1 MKYGDL
7 IQFDPIESVV
17 QLRDADKSNA
27 AQHLVNTYV
36 ISDEMAERLTQLV
49 IPQMQFDHPV
59 DNKGLLVVGNYG
71 TGKSHLMSVVSSLAA
86 DASLLEGLKN
96 DGVRDAAS
104 QIAGRFKVIR
114 TEIGATTMSLRDI
127 LVAELEEHLEKLGVE
142 YVFPEAGTI
151 TSHKR
156 AFEDMMAKFGEVFP
170 EHGLLLV
177 VDELLDYLRT
187 RKDQELILDLNFLR
201 EVGEVCKDL
210 RFRFMAGVQEAIFDS
225 PRFAFVAD
233 SIRRVKDRF
242 EQILIARSDVKF
254 VVAERLL
261 KKTTEQQAK
270 IRDYLMPFA
279 KYYGGLNERMDEFVR
294 LFPVHP
300 DYIDTFERVTVVE
313 KREVL
318 KTLSMGMKG
327 ILGKDVPQD
336 EPGLIAF
343 DSYWGTLKQNA
354 SFRAI
359 PEIRAVIDCSQVLE
373 SRIENAITRKQ
384 YKPMALR
391 LIHAL
396 SVHRLTTGDIYAPM
410 GASAEELRDR
420 LCLFDP
426 LIAELGSDEPDKDLQ
441 THVETVLREIHKT
454 VSGQFISF
462 NADNRQFYL
471 DLKKTDDFDAL
482 IDKRAESLGQAQL
495 DRFYYEA
502 LKRVME
508 CQDATY
514 VTGYKIWQHELVW
527 QEHKAARSG
536 YLFFGAPNERS
547 TAVPQRDFYL
557 YFIQPNDPPRF
568 KDDKVNDEVFFRL
581 KGTDEEFQTAL
592 KSYAA
597 ALDLAAT
604 SSGHAKATYESKAN
618 GFLKKL
624 VQWLQKHM
632 SDAFEVTYQG
642 RAKSMT
648 EWAKGKSI
656 RDLSGLSPHETI
668 NFRDLVNTIAGVC
681 LAPNFENQAPDYP
694 FFSVLITGNNRAQA
708 AQDALR
714 AIAGQNRTKQAT
726 AVLDALELLDGEKID
741 PYKSKYTKFILDT
754 VKAKGH
760 GQVVNRSEIIQDDH
774 GLEYMNPGGSR
785 LEPEWVSVLVAALV
799 YSGDIVLAIPGK
811 KFDATG
817 LQQLAATGMDEL
829 VRFKHLEQPK
839 EWNLPALK
847 ALFEL
852 LGMTPGMAQLVTQG
866 KDEPVQNLQQ
876 AVGKIVKR
884 IVMTQQTLREGLSFW
899 GLNLVN
905 ESRVAG
911 HVSSDSGLGT
921 LDSRLEN
928 AKAFFESLQAYSSPG
943 KLKNFRYS
951 APEVLAHEKAVKALD
966 ELDALREFIMDHSP
980 TAAWLATAEASA
992 SRGSE
997 FRVTGSESTPQGLD
1011 LWVDQVKAIRGD
1023 VLDSIN
1029 SELKT
1034 QNPQL
1039 ARLSSEVGE
1048 KLKKLKRDYINQY
1061 ISLHARAR
1069 LGVNDD
1075 KRKAGLLNDQRL
1087 QTLLKLAGIDLM
1099 PRQQLTDYQ
1108 NRLAGLKS
1116 CFALTEQNLDASPI
1130 CPHCSFKPSVEA
1142 VSGSRVTGL
1151 GSSDSQLG
1159 TRDSGLSNAAAVL
1172 NALDDEL
1179 DRMLENWTKTLISN
1193 LEDPITQANMD
1204 LLKID
1209 DREPLE
1215 AFIKSKELPVPLDS
1229 NFVHAL
1235 KEVLSGLVK
1244 VTVKAQELQQALQ
1257 VTDGPATPA
1266 EMKKR
1271 FEEYIDQLT
1280 KGKDPAKVRI
1290 VME

>member
-17 QLRDADKSNA
+17 QLRDADKSSA
-27 AQHLVNTYV
+27 AHTLVNTYV
-36 ISDEMAERLTQLV
+36 ISEEMAERLTQLV
-49 IPQMQFDHPV
+49 IPQMQFDQPA
-59 DNKGLLVVGNYG
+59 DNKGLLIVGNYG

-86 DASLLEGLKN
+86 DASLLDDLKN
-96 DGVRDAAS
+96 EGVRDAAA

-151 TSHKR
+151 SNHKR
-156 AFEDMMAKFGEVFP
+156 AFEDMMTKFGEIFP
-170 EHGLLLV
+170 KHGLLLV

-201 EVGEVCKDL
+201 EIGEVCKDL
-210 RFRFMAGVQEAIFDS
+210 RFRFLAGVQEAIFDS
-225 PRFAFVAD
+225 PRFTFVAD

-242 EQILIARSDVKF
+242 EQLLIARNDVKF

-261 KKTTEQQAK
+261 KKTAEQQAK

-279 KYYGGLNERMDEFVR
+279 KYYSGLNERMDEFVR

-327 ILGKDVPQD
+327 ILSKDVPQD

-373 SRIENAITRKQ
+373 SRVENALTPKN
-384 YKPMALR
+384 YMPMALR

-396 SVHRLTTGDIYAPM
+396 SVHRLTTGDIYSQI
-410 GASAEELRDR
+410 GASPEELRDR
-420 LCLFDP
+420 LCLFEP
-426 LIAELGSDEPDKDLQ
+426 LIAEMGSDEPDKDLQ
-441 THVETVLREIHKT
+441 THVETVLRKIHNA
-454 VSGQFISF
+454 VSGQFISE
-462 NADNRQFYL
+462 NKENRQFYL

-482 IDKRAESLGQAQL
+482 IDNRAESLDDVQL

-514 VTGYKIWQHELVW
+514 VTGYKIWQHELGW
-527 QEHKAARSG
+527 QEHKAARTG
-536 YLFFGAPNERS
+536 YLFFGAPDDRC

-557 YFIQPNDPPRF
+557 YFIQPFDPTHKLSRF
-568 KDDKVNDEVFFRL
+568 INEKNRDEVFFRL
-581 KGTDEEFQTAL
+581 KATDEEFQTAL

-597 ALDLAAT
+597 ALDLATT
-604 SSGHAKATYESKAN
+604 SSGHAKTIYESKAN

-632 SDAFEVTYQG
+632 TNAFEITYQG

-694 FFSVLITGNNRAQA
+694 VFSVLITGNNRVQA

-741 PYKSKYTKFILDT
+741 PYKSKYTKFILDA

-799 YSGDIVLAIPGK
+799 YSGDIVLSIPGK

-847 ALFEL
+847 SVFEL

-899 GLNLVN
+899 GLDLL
-905 ESRVAG
+905 AG
-911 HVSSDSGLGT
+911 TDLASQASGL
-921 LDSRLEN
+921 EE
-928 AKAFFESLQAYSSPG
+928 AKDFFESLQAYSSPG

-951 APEVLAHEKAVKALD
+951 APKVLAHEKAVKALD
-966 ELDALREFIMDHSP
+966 ELDALREFIMDHGP
-980 TAAWLATAEASA
+980 TASWLSTAEA
-992 SRGSE
+992 
-997 FRVTGSESTPQGLD
+997 VLPTD
-1011 LWVDQVKAIRGD
+1011 HDWVDRMKTTRQN
-1023 VLDSIN
+1023 VLDALKQADLTELASQSQSIGA
-1029 SELKT
+1029 EL
-1034 QNPQL
+1034 Q
-1039 ARLSSEVGE
+1039 
-1048 KLKKLKRDYINQY
+1048 KLKKDYTVAY
-1061 ISLHARAR
+1061 IGLHTKAR

-1130 CPHCSFKPSVEA
+1130 CPHCGFRPSVEIGA
-1142 VSGSRVTGL
+1142 VAGSQMI
-1151 GSSDSQLG
+1151 DQIDAQL
-1159 TRDSGLSNAAAVL
+1159 DAMMVA
-1172 NALDDEL
+1172 
-1179 DRMLENWTKTLISN
+1179 WTSTILSN

-1204 LLKID
+1204 LLKIG

-1215 AFIKSKELPVPLDS
+1215 AFIKSKELPAPLDS

-1244 VTVKAQELQQALQ
+1244 VTVTALELQHALR

-1271 FEEYIDQLT
+1271 FDEYIDQLT

>member
-17 QLRDADKSNA
+17 QLREADKSSA
-27 AQHLVNTYV
+27 AHTLVSTYV
-36 ISDEMAERLTQLV
+36 ISEEMAEQFTQLI
-49 IPQMQFDHPV
+49 IPQMQFEHPA
-59 DNKGLLVVGNYG
+59 DNKGLMVVGNYG
-71 TGKSHLMSVVSSLAA
+71 TGKSHLMSVVSSLAE
-86 DASLLEGLKN
+86 DASLLEELN
-96 DGVRDAAS
+96 HSGVRDAAS
-104 QIAGRFKVIR
+104 KIAGRFKVIR

-127 LVAELEEHLEKLGVE
+127 LVAELEEHLESLGVE

-151 TSHKR
+151 TNHKR
-156 AFEDMMAKFGEVFP
+156 AFEDMMTRFGEKFP

-201 EVGEVCKDL
+201 EIGEVCKDL

-225 PRFAFVAD
+225 PRFAFVSD

-242 EQILIARSDVKF
+242 EQILIARRDVKF

-261 KKTTEQQAK
+261 KKTPEQQVK
-270 IRDYLMPFA
+270 IREYLMPFA
-279 KYYGGLNERMDEFVR
+279 KYYDGFNERMEEFVR

-318 KTLSMGMKG
+318 KTLSMSMKG
-327 ILGKDVPQD
+327 FLDKDVPQD
-336 EPGLIAF
+336 YPGMIAF
-343 DSYWGTLKQNA
+343 DSYWNILKQNA

-373 SRIENAITRKQ
+373 FRIENAISCKQ

-396 SVHRLTTGDIYAPM
+396 SVHRLTIGDIYAPM
-410 GASAEELRDR
+410 GASAKELRDR
-420 LCLFDP
+420 LCLFEPMIVEMDD
-426 LIAELGSDEPDKDLQ
+426 DEPDKILQ
-441 THVETVLREIHKT
+441 TYVERVLKEILKT
-454 VSGQFISF
+454 VSHQFISY
-462 NADNRQFYL
+462 NTDNGQYYL
-471 DLKKTDDFDAL
+471 DLKKTEDFDA
-482 IDKRAESLGQAQL
+482 IISKRSESLSQAQL

-508 CQDATY
+508 CQDVTY

-527 QEHKAARSG
+527 QDHKTARSG

-557 YFIQPNDPPRF
+557 YFLQPNDPPRF
-568 KDDKVNDEVFFRL
+568 RDDKNSDEVFFRL

-597 ALDLAAT
+597 SLDLAAT

-618 GFLKKL
+618 GFLKKV

-642 RAKSMT
+642 RTKPML

-668 NFRDLVNTIAGVC
+668 NFRDLVNTIAGIC

-694 FFSVLITGNNRAQA
+694 FFSILITGNNRAQA

-714 AIAGQNRTKQAT
+714 AIAGQHRTKQAT
-726 AVLDALELLDGEKID
+726 AVLDALELLDGEKFV
-741 PYKSKYTKFILDT
+741 PCKSKYAKFILDVAET
-754 VKAKGH
+754 KGH
-760 GQVVNRSEIIQDDH
+760 GQVVNRSELILDNH
-774 GLEYMNPGGSR
+774 GLEYMNPDGSR
-785 LEPEWVSVLVAALV
+785 LEPEWVCVLVAALV

-811 KFDATG
+811 KFDATE
-817 LQQLAATGMDEL
+817 LQQLAATDIDEL
-829 VRFKHLEQPK
+829 IHFKYLAQPK

-852 LGMTPGMAQLVTQG
+852 FGMSPGMAQLVTQG
-866 KDEPVQNLQQ
+866 KDKPVQELQKH
-876 AVGKIVKR
+876 VDKILNR
-884 IVMTQQTLREGLSFW
+884 IVTTQKILCDGLSFW
-899 GLNLVN
+899 GLDLLGDMGL
-905 ESRVAG
+905 SSQ
-911 HVSSDSGLGT
+911 VSELNKNK
-921 LDSRLEN
+921 E
-928 AKAFFESLQAYSSPG
+928 FFESLQPYSNPG

-951 APEVLAHEKAVKALD
+951 VPEVLAREKAVVALD
-966 ELDALREFIMDHSP
+966 ELDALQKFIKDHSP
-980 TAAWLATAEASA
+980 TASWLSTAEAVLPAHHEWVERMKIIRQEVLDALRQTKLSDLDNL
-992 SRGSE
+992 SQSIG
-997 FRVTGSESTPQGLD
+997 VKLQGL
-1011 LWVDQVKAIRGD
+1011 
-1023 VLDSIN
+1023 
-1029 SELKT
+1029 
-1034 QNPQL
+1034 
-1039 ARLSSEVGE
+1039 
-1048 KLKKLKRDYINQY
+1048 KKEY
-1061 ISLHARAR
+1061 ISVYIDLHTRVR

-1075 KRKAGLLNDQRL
+1075 KRKAELLNDQRL
-1087 QTLLKLAGIDLM
+1087 QTLLQLTGIELM

-1116 CFALTEQNLDASPI
+1116 CFSLTEQDLNASPL
-1130 CPHCSFKPSVEA
+1130 CPHCRFQPSVENYNVQGTQVIEQMDA
-1142 VSGSRVTGL
+1142 
-1151 GSSDSQLG
+1151 QLD
-1159 TRDSGLSNAAAVL
+1159 TMVKA
-1172 NALDDEL
+1172 
-1179 DRMLENWTKTLISN
+1179 WTSTILSN
-1193 LEDPITQANMD
+1193 LEDPIIRSNIE
-1204 LLKID
+1204 LLKLD
-1209 DREPLE
+1209 DRELLKE
-1215 AFIKSKELPVPLDS
+1215 FIKSGELPMPLDG

-1235 KEVLSGLVK
+1235 REVLSGLVK
-1244 VTVKAQELQQALQ
+1244 VTINALDLQRALQ
-1257 VTDGPATPA
+1257 VTDGPTTPA

-1271 FEEYIDQLT
+1271 FDEYIDQIT
-1280 KGKDPAKVRI
+1280 KGNDPDKVRI

>member
-17 QLRDADKSNA
+17 QLRDADKSSA
-27 AQHLVNTYV
+27 AHALVNTYV
-36 ISDEMAERLTQLV
+36 ISEEMAERLTHLV
-49 IPQMQFDHPV
+49 IPQMQFDQPV

-71 TGKSHLMSVVSSLAA
+71 TGKSHLMSVISSLAA
-86 DASLLEGLKN
+86 DAALLDELN
-96 DGVRDAAS
+96 HAGVREAAS

-114 TEIGATTMSLRDI
+114 TEIGSTTMSLRDI
-127 LVAELEEHLEKLGVE
+127 VVAELEEYLEKLGVE
-142 YVFPEAGTI
+142 YVFPEAGSI
-151 TSHKR
+151 ASHKR
-156 AFEDMMAKFGEVFP
+156 AFEDMMSKFAEKYP

-177 VDELLDYLRT
+177 VDELLDYLRS

-225 PRFAFVAD
+225 PRFTFVSD
-233 SIRRVKDRF
+233 SLHRVKDRF
-242 EQILIARSDVKF
+242 EQILIARNDVKF

-261 KKTTEQQAK
+261 KKTTEQQAN
-270 IRDYLMPFA
+270 IRAYLMPFA
-279 KYYGGLNERMDEFVR
+279 KYYGTLNERMDEFVQ

-313 KREVL
+313 KREAL
-318 KTLSMGMKG
+318 KTLSLGMKG
-327 ILGKDVPQD
+327 LLDKDVPQD
-336 EPGLIAF
+336 EPGLLAF
-343 DSYWGTLKQNA
+343 DSYWNTLRQNP

-373 SRIENAITRKQ
+373 SRITNAITRKQ
-384 YKPMALR
+384 YKAMALR

-396 SVHRLTTGDIYAPM
+396 SVQRLTTGDIYAPI
-410 GASAEELRDR
+410 GATAEELRDR

-426 LIAELGSDEPDKDLQ
+426 LVAEMGSNEPDKDLQ

-454 VSGQFISF
+454 VSGQFIS
-462 NADNRQFYL
+462 NNPDNRQFYL

-527 QEHKAARSG
+527 QDHKTSRTG

-547 TAVPQRDFYL
+547 TVVPQRDFYL

-568 KDDKVNDEVFFRL
+568 KDDKANDEIFFRL
-581 KGTDEEFQTAL
+581 KNTDEEFQTAI

-632 SDAFEVTYQG
+632 IDAFEVTYQG

-656 RDLSGLSPHETI
+656 RDLSGLLPHETI
-668 NFRDLVNTIAGVC
+668 NFRDLVNTIAGIC

-714 AIAGQNRTKQAT
+714 ALAGQNRTKQAT
-726 AVLDALELLDGEKID
+726 AVLDALELLDGGKIA
-741 PYKSKYTKFILDT
+741 PSTSKYAKFIVDA
-754 VKAKGH
+754 VNAKGH

-774 GLEYMNPGGSR
+774 GMEYMNPGGLR
-785 LEPEWVSVLVAALV
+785 LEPEWVIVLVAALV

-811 KFDATG
+811 QFDATA
-817 LQQLAATGMDEL
+817 LPQLAATSMDEL
-829 VRFKHLEQPK
+829 VRFKHLERPK

-852 LGMTPGMAQLVTQG
+852 LDLTPGLAQLVTQG

-876 AVGKIVKR
+876 AVIKLVKR
-884 IVMTQQTLREGLSFW
+884 IVMAQQSLREGLSFW
-899 GLNLVN
+899 GRDLLADTELASQAN
-905 ESRVAG
+905 
-911 HVSSDSGLGT
+911 GL
-921 LDSRLEN
+921 DE
-928 AKAFFESLQAYSSPG
+928 AKSFFDSLQAYSTPG

-951 APEVLAHEKAVKALD
+951 ASEVLAHEKAVKALNG
-966 ELDALREFIMDHSP
+966 LDALREFIMAHSP
-980 TAAWLATAEASA
+980 TASWLSTAEAVLPADHEWVKRMKSTRQEVLEALEQTGLTNLA
-992 SRGSE
+992 SQSQSIGAKL
-997 FRVTGSESTPQGLD
+997 QGL
-1011 LWVDQVKAIRGD
+1011 KKEYIAI
-1023 VLDSIN
+1023 
-1029 SELKT
+1029 
-1034 QNPQL
+1034 
-1039 ARLSSEVGE
+1039 
-1048 KLKKLKRDYINQY
+1048 YIG
-1061 ISLHARAR
+1061 LHAKAR
-1069 LGVNDD
+1069 LGVNGD
-1075 KRKAGLLNDQRL
+1075 KRKVRLLNDQRL
-1087 QTLLKLAGIDLM
+1087 QALIKLAGIDVM
-1099 PRQQLTDYQ
+1099 PKQQLTDYQ
-1108 NRLAGLKS
+1108 NRLAELKS
-1116 CFALTEQNLDASPI
+1116 CSDLTDENLGASPV
-1130 CPHCSFKPSVEA
+1130 CPHCHFRPSVEP
-1142 VSGSRVTGL
+1142 GL
-1151 GSSDSQLG
+1151 TAGAQLL
-1159 TRDSGLSNAAAVL
+1159 DQMDAQLEAMVNA
-1172 NALDDEL
+1172 
-1179 DRMLENWTKTLISN
+1179 WTSAILSN
-1193 LEDPITQANMD
+1193 LEDPITQTNME
-1204 LLKID
+1204 LLRID
-1209 DREPLE
+1209 DRTELE
-1215 AFIKSKELPVPLDS
+1215 AFIKSGELPVPLGRDL
-1229 NFVHAL
+1229 VHAL
-1235 KEVLSGLVK
+1235 QEALSGLVK
-1244 VTVKAQELQQALQ
+1244 VSVKARELQQALQ
-1257 VTDGPATPA
+1257 ATDGPATPS
-1266 EMKKR
+1266 EIKKR
-1271 FEEYIDQLT
+1271 FDAYIDQLI

-1290 VME
+1290 ILE

>member
-17 QLRDADKSNA
+17 QLRDADKSSA
-27 AQHLVNTYV
+27 AHALVNTYV
-36 ISDEMAERLTQLV
+36 ISEEMAERLTHLV
-49 IPQMQFDHPV
+49 IPQMQFDQPV

-71 TGKSHLMSVVSSLAA
+71 TGKSHLMSVISSLAA
-86 DASLLEGLKN
+86 DAALLDELN
-96 DGVRDAAS
+96 HAGVREAAS

-114 TEIGATTMSLRDI
+114 TEIGSTTMSLRDI
-127 LVAELEEHLEKLGVE
+127 VVAELEEYLEKLGVE
-142 YVFPEAGTI
+142 YVFPEAGSI
-151 TSHKR
+151 ASHKR
-156 AFEDMMAKFGEVFP
+156 AFEDMMSKFAEKYP

-177 VDELLDYLRT
+177 VDELLDYLRS

-225 PRFAFVAD
+225 PRFAFVSD
-233 SIRRVKDRF
+233 SLRRVKDRF
-242 EQILIARSDVKF
+242 EQILIARNDVKF

-261 KKTTEQQAK
+261 KKTTEQQAN
-270 IRDYLMPFA
+270 IRSYLMPFA
-279 KYYGGLNERMDEFVR
+279 KYYGTLNERMDEFVQ

-300 DYIDTFERVTVVE
+300 DYIDTFERVTAVE
-313 KREVL
+313 KREAL
-318 KTLSMGMKG
+318 KTLSLGMKG
-327 ILGKDVPQD
+327 LLDKDVPQD
-336 EPGLIAF
+336 EPGLLAF
-343 DSYWGTLKQNA
+343 DSYWNTLRQNP

-373 SRIENAITRKQ
+373 SRITNAITRKQ
-384 YKPMALR
+384 YKAMALR

-396 SVHRLTTGDIYAPM
+396 SVQRLITGDIYAPI
-410 GASAEELRDR
+410 GATAEELRDR

-426 LIAELGSDEPDKDLQ
+426 LVAEMGSNEPDKDLQ

-527 QEHKAARSG
+527 QDHKTSRTG

-547 TAVPQRDFYL
+547 TVVPQRDFYL

-568 KDDKVNDEVFFRL
+568 KDDKANDEIFFRL
-581 KGTDEEFQTAL
+581 KNTDEEFQTAI

-604 SSGHAKATYESKAN
+604 SSGHAKATYELKAN

-632 SDAFEVTYQG
+632 IDAFEVTYQG

-656 RDLSGLSPHETI
+656 RDLSGLLPHETI
-668 NFRDLVNTIAGVC
+668 NFRDLVNTIAGIC

-708 AQDALR
+708 AQDTLR
-714 AIAGQNRTKQAT
+714 ALAGQNRTKQAT
-726 AVLDALELLDGEKID
+726 AVLDALELLDGGKIA
-741 PYKSKYTKFILDT
+741 PSTSKYAKFIIDA
-754 VKAKGH
+754 VNAKGH

-774 GLEYMNPGGSR
+774 GMEYMNPGGLR
-785 LEPEWVSVLVAALV
+785 LEPEWVIVLVAALV
-799 YSGDIVLAIPGK
+799 YSGDIVLAIPGR
-811 KFDATG
+811 KFDATAMS
-817 LQQLAATGMDEL
+817 QLAATSMDEL
-829 VRFKHLEQPK
+829 VRFKHLERPK

-852 LGMTPGMAQLVTQG
+852 LDLTPGLAQLVTQG

-876 AVGKIVKR
+876 AVIKLVKR
-884 IVMTQQTLREGLSFW
+884 IVMAQQALREGLSFW
-899 GLNLVN
+899 GRDLF
-905 ESRVAG
+905 AG
-911 HVSSDSGLGT
+911 TELASQANGL
-921 LDSRLEN
+921 DE
-928 AKAFFESLQAYSSPG
+928 AKSFFDSLQAYSTPG

-951 APEVLAHEKAVKALD
+951 ASEVLAHEKAVKVLNG
-966 ELDALREFIMDHSP
+966 LDALREFIMTHSP
-980 TAAWLATAEASA
+980 TASWLSTAEAVLPPDHEWVKRMKSTRQEVLEALEQTGVTNLA
-992 SRGSE
+992 SQSQSIGAKL
-997 FRVTGSESTPQGLD
+997 QGL
-1011 LWVDQVKAIRGD
+1011 
-1023 VLDSIN
+1023 
-1029 SELKT
+1029 
-1034 QNPQL
+1034 
-1039 ARLSSEVGE
+1039 
-1048 KLKKLKRDYINQY
+1048 KKEYIATY
-1061 ISLHARAR
+1061 IGLHAKAR
-1069 LGVNDD
+1069 LGVNGD
-1075 KRKAGLLNDQRL
+1075 KRKVRLLNDQRL
-1087 QTLLKLAGIDLM
+1087 QALIKLAGIDVM
-1099 PRQQLTDYQ
+1099 PKQQLTDYQ

-1116 CFALTEQNLDASPI
+1116 CSDLTDENLGASPV
-1130 CPHCSFKPSVEA
+1130 CPHCHFRPSVE
-1142 VSGSRVTGL
+1142 TGITA
-1151 GSSDSQLG
+1151 GSQLL
-1159 TRDSGLSNAAAVL
+1159 DQMDAQLEAMVNA
-1172 NALDDEL
+1172 
-1179 DRMLENWTKTLISN
+1179 WTSAILSN
-1193 LEDPITQANMD
+1193 LEDPITQTNME
-1204 LLKID
+1204 LLRID
-1209 DREPLE
+1209 DRKELE
-1215 AFIKSKELPVPLDS
+1215 AFIKSGELPVSLGSDL
-1229 NFVHAL
+1229 VHAL
-1235 KEVLSGLVK
+1235 KEALSGLVK
-1244 VTVKAQELQQALQ
+1244 VSVKARELQQALQ
-1257 VTDGPATPA
+1257 ATDGPATPS
-1266 EMKKR
+1266 EIKKR
-1271 FEEYIDQLT
+1271 FDAYIDQLI

-1290 VME
+1290 IME

>member
-17 QLRDADKSNA
+17 QLRDADQSSA
-27 AQHLVNTYV
+27 AHTLVNTYV
-36 ISDEMAERLTQLV
+36 ISGEMAERLTQIV
-49 IPQMQFDHPV
+49 IPQMQFDQPV

-86 DASLLEGLKN
+86 DATLLEGLKN
-96 DGVRDAAS
+96 DSVRNAAI

-127 LVAELEEHLEKLGVE
+127 LVAELEEHLEKLGVT

-151 TSHKR
+151 ANHKR
-156 AFEDMMAKFGEVFP
+156 AFEDMMEAFGRVYP

-187 RKDQELILDLNFLR
+187 RRDQELMLDLNFLR
-201 EVGEVCKDL
+201 EIGEVCRSL
-210 RFRFMAGVQEAIFDS
+210 RFRFIAGVQEAIFDS
-225 PRFAFVAD
+225 PRFGFAAD

-242 EQILIARSDVKF
+242 EQLLIARSDVKF

-261 KKTTEQQAK
+261 KKTTEQQAR

-279 KYYGGLNERMDEFVR
+279 RYYGNMNERLDECVR

-300 DYIDTFERVTVVE
+300 DYIDTFERITLVE
-313 KREVL
+313 KREAL
-318 KTLSMGMKG
+318 KTLSIGMKG
-327 ILGKDVPQD
+327 ILEKDVPQN

-343 DSYWGTLKQNA
+343 DSYWNTLKQNA
-354 SFRAI
+354 AFRAI

-373 SRIENAITRKQ
+373 SRIENAISRKQ

-396 SVHRLTTGDIYAPM
+396 SVHRLTTGDIYASM

-482 IDKRAESLGQAQL
+482 IDKRAESLDQAQL

-514 VTGYKIWQHELVW
+514 ATGYKIWQHELIW
-527 QEHKAARSG
+527 QSRKAARVG
-536 YLFFGAPNERS
+536 YLFFGTPNERS

-568 KDDKVNDEVFFRL
+568 KDEKACDEVFFRL
-581 KGTDEEFQTAL
+581 KGADEEFQIAL

-604 SSGHAKATYESKAN
+604 SSSHAKATYEAKAN

-632 SDAFEVTYQG
+632 ADAFEITYQG
-642 RAKSMT
+642 RTQSMSA
-648 EWAKGKSI
+648 WVKGKSV
-656 RDLSGLSPHETI
+656 RDLFGLSPHETI
-668 NFRDLVNTIAGVC
+668 NFRDLINTIAGVC
-681 LAPNFENQAPDYP
+681 LAPNFENQAPNYP
-694 FFSVLITGNNRAQA
+694 FFSILITSNNRAQA

-714 AIAGQNRTKQAT
+714 AIAGQNRTQQAT
-726 AVLDALELLDGEKID
+726 AVLDALGLLDGDKID
-741 PYKSKYTKFILDT
+741 PSRSKYTPFILDSF
-754 VKAKGH
+754 KSKGH

-774 GLEYMNPGGSR
+774 GLEYMNPVGSR
-785 LEPEWVSVLVAALV
+785 LEPEWVTVLVAALV
-799 YSGDIVLAIPGK
+799 YSGDIVFAIPGK

-817 LQQLAATGMDEL
+817 LQPLAATGMDEL
-829 VRFKHLEQPK
+829 IRFKHLEQPK

-847 ALFEL
+847 SLFEL

-884 IVMTQQTLREGLSFW
+884 IVMTRQTLREGLSFW
-899 GLNLVN
+899 GLDLLG
-905 ESRVAG
+905 A
-911 HVSSDSGLGT
+911 SDEGRGARETALQQ
-921 LDSRLEN
+921 
-928 AKAFFESLQAYSSPG
+928 AKDFFESLQAYSSPG

-951 APEVLAHEKAVKALD
+951 APEVLAFEPAVKALD
-966 ELDALREFIMDHSP
+966 DLDALREFIMDHSP
-980 TAAWLATAEASA
+980 TASWLSTAEAVLPA
-992 SRGSE
+992 
-997 FRVTGSESTPQGLD
+997 D
-1011 LWVDQVKAIRGD
+1011 HDWVDRMKTTRQD
-1023 VLDSIN
+1023 VLDALKQADLTELASQSQSIGAK
-1029 SELKT
+1029 L
-1034 QNPQL
+1034 Q
-1039 ARLSSEVGE
+1039 
-1048 KLKKLKRDYINQY
+1048 KLKKDYTVAY
-1061 ISLHARAR
+1061 IGLHTKAR

-1075 KRKAGLLNDQRL
+1075 QRKASLLGDQRL

-1130 CPHCSFKPSVEA
+1130 CPHCGFRPSVETFA
-1142 VSGSRVTGL
+1142 SAGSQMI
-1151 GSSDSQLG
+1151 DQMDAQL
-1159 TRDSGLSNAAAVL
+1159 DAMVAA
-1172 NALDDEL
+1172 
-1179 DRMLENWTKTLISN
+1179 WTSTLLSN

-1215 AFIKSKELPVPLDS
+1215 TFIHSKELSMPLHS
-1229 NFVHAL
+1229 NLVHAL

-1244 VTVKAQELQQALQ
+1244 VTVKAEALQQALQ
-1257 VTDGPATPA
+1257 IEGGPATPA

-1271 FEEYIDQLT
+1271 FEAYIDQLT

-1290 VME
+1290 VMEG

>member
-17 QLRDADKSNA
+17 QLRNADKSSA
-27 AQHLVNTYV
+27 AHALVNTYV
-36 ISDEMAERLTQLV
+36 ISEEMAERLTHLV
-49 IPQMQFDHPV
+49 IPQMQFDQPV

-71 TGKSHLMSVVSSLAA
+71 TGKSHLMSVISSLAA
-86 DASLLEGLKN
+86 DAALLDELN
-96 DGVRDAAS
+96 HAGVREAAS

-114 TEIGATTMSLRDI
+114 TEIGSTTMSLRDI
-127 LVAELEEHLEKLGVE
+127 VVAELEEYLEKLGVE
-142 YVFPEAGTI
+142 YVFPEAGSI
-151 TSHKR
+151 ASHKR
-156 AFEDMMAKFGEVFP
+156 AFEDMMSKFAEKYP

-177 VDELLDYLRT
+177 VDELLDYLRS

-225 PRFAFVAD
+225 PRFAFVSD
-233 SIRRVKDRF
+233 SLRRVKDRF
-242 EQILIARSDVKF
+242 EQILIARNDVKF

-261 KKTTEQQAK
+261 KKTTEQQAN
-270 IRDYLMPFA
+270 IRAYLMPFA
-279 KYYGGLNERMDEFVR
+279 KYYGTLNERMDEFVQ

-300 DYIDTFERVTVVE
+300 DYIDTFERVTSVE
-313 KREVL
+313 KREAL
-318 KTLSMGMKG
+318 KTLSLGMKG
-327 ILGKDVPQD
+327 LLDKDVPQD
-336 EPGLIAF
+336 EPGLLAF
-343 DSYWGTLKQNA
+343 DSYWNTLRQNP

-373 SRIENAITRKQ
+373 SRITNAITRKQ
-384 YKPMALR
+384 YKAMALR

-396 SVHRLTTGDIYAPM
+396 SVQRLTTGDIYAPI
-410 GASAEELRDR
+410 GATAEELRDR

-426 LIAELGSDEPDKDLQ
+426 LVAEMGSNEPDKDLQ

-527 QEHKAARSG
+527 QDHKTSRTG

-547 TAVPQRDFYL
+547 TVVPQRDFYL

-568 KDDKVNDEVFFRL
+568 KDDKANDEIFFRL
-581 KGTDEEFQTAL
+581 KNTDEEFQTAI

-604 SSGHAKATYESKAN
+604 SSGHAKATYELKAN

-632 SDAFEVTYQG
+632 IDAFEVTYQG

-656 RDLSGLSPHETI
+656 RDLSGLLPHETI
-668 NFRDLVNTIAGVC
+668 NFRDLVNTIAGIC

-714 AIAGQNRTKQAT
+714 ALAGQNRTKQST
-726 AVLDALELLDGEKID
+726 AVLDALELLDGGKIA
-741 PYKSKYTKFILDT
+741 PSTSKYAKFIIDA
-754 VKAKGH
+754 VNAKGY
-760 GQVVNRSEIIQDDH
+760 GQVINRSEIIQDDH
-774 GLEYMNPGGSR
+774 GMEYMNPGGLR
-785 LEPEWVSVLVAALV
+785 LEPEWVIVLVAALV

-811 KFDATG
+811 KFDATA
-817 LQQLAATGMDEL
+817 LPQLAATSMDEL

-852 LGMTPGMAQLVTQG
+852 LDLTPGLAQLVTQG

-876 AVGKIVKR
+876 AVIKLVKR
-884 IVMTQQTLREGLSFW
+884 IVMAQQSLREGLSFW
-899 GLNLVN
+899 GRDLLADTELASQAN
-905 ESRVAG
+905 
-911 HVSSDSGLGT
+911 GL
-921 LDSRLEN
+921 DE
-928 AKAFFESLQAYSSPG
+928 AKSFFDSLQAYSTPG

-951 APEVLAHEKAVKALD
+951 ASEVLAHEKAVKALNG
-966 ELDALREFIMDHSP
+966 LDALREFIMAHSP
-980 TAAWLATAEASA
+980 TASWLSTAEAVLPADHEWVKRMKSTRQEVLEALEQTGLTNLA
-992 SRGSE
+992 SQSQSIGAKL
-997 FRVTGSESTPQGLD
+997 QGL
-1011 LWVDQVKAIRGD
+1011 KKEYIAI
-1023 VLDSIN
+1023 
-1029 SELKT
+1029 
-1034 QNPQL
+1034 
-1039 ARLSSEVGE
+1039 
-1048 KLKKLKRDYINQY
+1048 YIG
-1061 ISLHARAR
+1061 LHAKAR
-1069 LGVNDD
+1069 LGVNGD
-1075 KRKAGLLNDQRL
+1075 KRKVRLLNDQRL
-1087 QTLLKLAGIDLM
+1087 QALIKLAGIDVM
-1099 PRQQLTDYQ
+1099 PKQQLTDYQ
-1108 NRLAGLKS
+1108 NRLAELKS
-1116 CFALTEQNLDASPI
+1116 CSDLTDENLGASPV
-1130 CPHCSFKPSVEA
+1130 CPHCHFRPSVEP
-1142 VSGSRVTGL
+1142 GL
-1151 GSSDSQLG
+1151 TAGAQLL
-1159 TRDSGLSNAAAVL
+1159 DQMDAQLEAMVNA
-1172 NALDDEL
+1172 
-1179 DRMLENWTKTLISN
+1179 WTSAILSN
-1193 LEDPITQANMD
+1193 LEDPITQTNME
-1204 LLKID
+1204 LLRID
-1209 DREPLE
+1209 DRTELE
-1215 AFIKSKELPVPLDS
+1215 AFIKSGELPVPLGRDL
-1229 NFVHAL
+1229 VHAL
-1235 KEVLSGLVK
+1235 QEALSGLVK
-1244 VTVKAQELQQALQ
+1244 VSVKARELQQALQ
-1257 VTDGPATPA
+1257 ATDGPATPS
-1266 EMKKR
+1266 EIKKR
-1271 FEEYIDQLT
+1271 FDAYIDQLI

-1290 VME
+1290 IME

>member
-17 QLRDADKSNA
+17 QLRDADKSSA
-27 AQHLVNTYV
+27 AHALVNTYV
-36 ISDEMAERLTQLV
+36 ISEKMAERLIHLV
-49 IPQMQFDHPV
+49 IPQMQFDQPV

-71 TGKSHLMSVVSSLAA
+71 TGKSHLMSVISSLAA
-86 DASLLEGLKN
+86 DAALLDELN
-96 DGVRDAAS
+96 HAGVREAAS

-114 TEIGATTMSLRDI
+114 TEIGSTTMSLRDI
-127 LVAELEEHLEKLGVE
+127 VVAELEEYLEKLGVE
-142 YVFPEAGTI
+142 YVFPEAGSI
-151 TSHKR
+151 ASHKR
-156 AFEDMMAKFGEVFP
+156 AFEDMMSKFAEKYP

-177 VDELLDYLRT
+177 VDELLDYLRS

-225 PRFAFVAD
+225 PRFTFVSD
-233 SIRRVKDRF
+233 SLRRVKDRF
-242 EQILIARSDVKF
+242 EQILIARNDVKF

-261 KKTTEQQAK
+261 KKTTEQQAN
-270 IRDYLMPFA
+270 IRAYLIPFA
-279 KYYGGLNERMDEFVR
+279 KYYGTLNERMDEFVQ

-300 DYIDTFERVTVVE
+300 DYIDTFERVTAVE
-313 KREVL
+313 KREAL
-318 KTLSMGMKG
+318 KTLSLGMKG
-327 ILGKDVPQD
+327 LLDKDVPQD
-336 EPGLIAF
+336 EPGLLAF
-343 DSYWGTLKQNA
+343 DSYWNTLRQNP

-373 SRIENAITRKQ
+373 SRITNAITRKQ
-384 YKPMALR
+384 YKAMALR

-396 SVHRLTTGDIYAPM
+396 SVQRLTTGDIYAPI
-410 GASAEELRDR
+410 GATAEELRDR

-426 LIAELGSDEPDKDLQ
+426 LVAEMGSNEPDKDLQ

-527 QEHKAARSG
+527 QNHKTSRTG

-547 TAVPQRDFYL
+547 TVVPQRDFYL

-568 KDDKVNDEVFFRL
+568 KDDKANDEIFFRL
-581 KGTDEEFQTAL
+581 KNTDEEFQTAI

-632 SDAFEVTYQG
+632 IDAFEVTYQG
-642 RAKSMT
+642 RVKSMT

-656 RDLSGLSPHETI
+656 RDLSGLLPHETI
-668 NFRDLVNTIAGVC
+668 NFRDLVNTTAGIC
-681 LAPNFENQAPDYP
+681 LAPNFENQAPHYP

-714 AIAGQNRTKQAT
+714 ALAGQNRTKQAT
-726 AVLDALELLDGEKID
+726 AVLDALELLDGGKIA
-741 PYKSKYTKFILDT
+741 PSTSKYAKFIIDA
-754 VKAKGH
+754 VNAKGH

-774 GLEYMNPGGSR
+774 GMEYMNPGGLR
-785 LEPEWVSVLVAALV
+785 LEPEWVIVLVAALV

-811 KFDATG
+811 KFDATSMP
-817 LQQLAATGMDEL
+817 QLAATSMDEL
-829 VRFKHLEQPK
+829 VRFKHLERPK

-852 LGMTPGMAQLVTQG
+852 LDLTPGLAQLVTQG

-876 AVGKIVKR
+876 AVIKLVKR
-884 IVMTQQTLREGLSFW
+884 IVMAQQALREGLSFW
-899 GLNLVN
+899 GRDLF
-905 ESRVAG
+905 AG
-911 HVSSDSGLGT
+911 TELASQANGL
-921 LDSRLEN
+921 DE
-928 AKAFFESLQAYSSPG
+928 AKSFFDSLQAYSTPG

-951 APEVLAHEKAVKALD
+951 ASEVLAHEKAVKVLNG
-966 ELDALREFIMDHSP
+966 LDALREFIMAHSP
-980 TAAWLATAEASA
+980 TASWLSAAEAVLPPDHEWVKRMKSTRQEVLEALEQTGVTNLA
-992 SRGSE
+992 SQSQSIGAKL
-997 FRVTGSESTPQGLD
+997 QGL
-1011 LWVDQVKAIRGD
+1011 
-1023 VLDSIN
+1023 
-1029 SELKT
+1029 
-1034 QNPQL
+1034 
-1039 ARLSSEVGE
+1039 
-1048 KLKKLKRDYINQY
+1048 KKEYIATY
-1061 ISLHARAR
+1061 IGLHAKAR
-1069 LGVNDD
+1069 LGVNGD
-1075 KRKAGLLNDQRL
+1075 KRKVRLLNDQRL
-1087 QTLLKLAGIDLM
+1087 QALIKLAGIDVM
-1099 PRQQLTDYQ
+1099 PKQQLTDYQ
-1108 NRLAGLKS
+1108 TRLAGLKS
-1116 CFALTEQNLDASPI
+1116 CSDLTDENLGASPV
-1130 CPHCSFKPSVEA
+1130 CPHCHFRPSVE
-1142 VSGSRVTGL
+1142 TGITA
-1151 GSSDSQLG
+1151 GSQLL
-1159 TRDSGLSNAAAVL
+1159 DQMDAQLEAMVNA
-1172 NALDDEL
+1172 
-1179 DRMLENWTKTLISN
+1179 WTSVILSN
-1193 LEDPITQANMD
+1193 LEDPITQTNME
-1204 LLKID
+1204 LLRID
-1209 DREPLE
+1209 DRKELE
-1215 AFIKSKELPVPLDS
+1215 AFIKSGELPVPLGSDL
-1229 NFVHAL
+1229 VHAL
-1235 KEVLSGLVK
+1235 KEALSGLVK
-1244 VTVKAQELQQALQ
+1244 VSVKARELQQALQ
-1257 VTDGPATPA
+1257 ATDGPVTPS
-1266 EMKKR
+1266 EIKKR
-1271 FEEYIDQLT
+1271 FDAYIDQLI

-1290 VME
+1290 IME

>member
-17 QLRDADKSNA
+17 QLRDADKSSA

-36 ISDEMAERLTQLV
+36 ISDEMAERLIQLV
-49 IPQMQFDHPV
+49 IPQMQFEQPV

-86 DASLLEGLKN
+86 DASLLEGVN
-96 DGVRDAAS
+96 HSGVRDAAE

-127 LVAELEEHLEKLGVE
+127 LVAELEESLDKLGVD
-142 YVFPEAGTI
+142 YVFPDAGTI

-156 AFEDMMAKFGEVFP
+156 AFEDMMEKFDQAYP
-170 EHGLLLV
+170 KHGLLLV

-201 EVGEVCKDL
+201 EIGEVCKDL

-242 EQILIARSDVKF
+242 EQILIARSDVKY

-261 KKTTEQQAK
+261 KKNAEQQAK
-270 IRDYLMPFA
+270 IRDYLTPFA
-279 KYYGGLNERMDEFVR
+279 RFYGNMNERMDEFVR

-318 KTLSMGMKG
+318 KTLSLGMKG
-327 ILGKDVPQD
+327 ILDKDVPQD
-336 EPGLIAF
+336 APGLIAF
-343 DSYWGTLKQNA
+343 DSYWNTLKQNA

-359 PEIRAVIDCSQVLE
+359 PDIRAVIDCSQVLE
-373 SRIENAITRKQ
+373 SRIENAFPRKQ

-391 LIHAL
+391 LIRAL
-396 SVHRLTTGDIYAPM
+396 SLHRLTTGDIYAPM

-462 NADNRQFYL
+462 SEDNRQYYL

-482 IDKRAESLGQAQL
+482 IDNKASVLEPNEL
-495 DRFYYEA
+495 DRYYYEA

-508 CQDATY
+508 CQDTTY

-527 QEHKAARSG
+527 QEHKAARTG

-547 TAVPQRDFYL
+547 TAVPQRDFYI
-557 YFIQPNDPPRF
+557 YFIQPNDLPRF
-568 KDDKVNDEVFFRL
+568 KDTKESDEVFFRL
-581 KGTDEEFQTAL
+581 KDPEEEFQAAL

-604 SSGHAKATYESKAN
+604 SSGHAKSTYESKAN

-632 SDAFEVTYQG
+632 TNAFEVTYQG
-642 RAKSMT
+642 RTKSMT

-681 LAPNFENQAPDYP
+681 LAPSFENQAPDYP

-708 AQDALR
+708 VLDALR

-726 AVLDALELLDGEKID
+726 AVLDALDLLDGEKLD
-741 PYKSKYTKFILDT
+741 PYKSKYSKFILDA
-754 VKAKGH
+754 VKSKGH

-774 GLEYMNPGGSR
+774 GLEYMNPGASR
-785 LEPEWVSVLVAALV
+785 LEPEWVVVILATLV

-817 LQQLAATGMDEL
+817 LAQLAATGMDEL
-829 VRFKHLEQPK
+829 IRFKHLEQPK

-866 KDEPVQNLQQ
+866 KDEPVKNLQQ
-876 AVGKIVKR
+876 AVDKVVKR
-884 IVMTQQTLREGLSFW
+884 IVTTQQTLRDGLSFW
-899 GLNLVN
+899 GMDLLADTDLASQV
-905 ESRVAG
+905 
-911 HVSSDSGLGT
+911 SGL
-921 LDSRLEN
+921 DE
-928 AKAFFESLQAYSSPG
+928 AKSFFESLQAYSSPG

-951 APEVLAHEKAVKALD
+951 AQEVMAVEPAVKALD
-966 ELDALREFIMDHSP
+966 ELDSLREFVMDYGP
-980 TAAWLATAEASA
+980 TASWLSTAEAVLPA
-992 SRGSE
+992 E
-997 FRVTGSESTPQGLD
+997 HD
-1011 LWVDQVKAIRGD
+1011 WVDRMKATRQD
-1023 VLDSIN
+1023 VLDA
-1029 SELKT
+1029 LKQADLTKLAT
-1034 QNPQL
+1034 QSQGIGAKL
-1039 ARLSSEVGE
+1039 Q
-1048 KLKKLKRDYINQY
+1048 KLKKDYIVAY
-1061 ISLHARAR
+1061 IGLHTKAR

-1075 KRKAGLLNDQRL
+1075 KRKAALLNDARL

-1099 PRQQLTDYQ
+1099 PRQQLTDFQ

-1116 CFALTEQNLDASPI
+1116 CFALTEQNLDSTPI
-1130 CPHCSFKPSVEA
+1130 CLHCGFRPSLETSA
-1142 VSGSRVTGL
+1142 ATGSQVIDQMDAQLDTMLAGWTSTIL
-1151 GSSDSQLG
+1151 G
-1159 TRDSGLSNAAAVL
+1159 
-1172 NALDDEL
+1172 
-1179 DRMLENWTKTLISN
+1179 N

-1204 LLKID
+1204 LLKTD

-1215 AFIKSKELPVPLDS
+1215 AFIKSKELPAPLDS

-1244 VTVKAQELQQALQ
+1244 VTVTAQELQTALQ

-1280 KGKDPAKVRI
+1280 RGKDPAKVRI
-1290 VME
+1290 VIE